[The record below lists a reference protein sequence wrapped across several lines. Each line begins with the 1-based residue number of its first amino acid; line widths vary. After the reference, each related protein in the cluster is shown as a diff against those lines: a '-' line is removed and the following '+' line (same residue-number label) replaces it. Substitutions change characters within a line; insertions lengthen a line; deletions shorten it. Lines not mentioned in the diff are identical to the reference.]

1 MNTIDGYTP
10 LVPLL
15 PFPVEALFS
24 VHYFEYASTF
34 LFPGETHDFWEFLY
48 VDKGEVDTEVGG
60 QLFQLARG
68 EILFIPPGQ
77 HHDVR
82 ANGRVAP
89 NLVVASFACQSPEM
103 AWFAGQVLPCSN
115 EEQLL
120 MARIIDEAAEAFC
133 SPLGDPFLTALG
145 RREGSTLGSE
155 QLIRNYLE
163 ILLIQLYR
171 GGQAAQAP
179 VLHSH
184 PREVERQELLD
195 EILHYFD
202 THADKRLSL
211 QQICQD
217 NLVGRSQ
224 IQKLFREKTG
234 CGVMEYFGRMK
245 VEAAR
250 RMIREGR
257 SNFTEI
263 AQTLGYT
270 SIHYFSRHFKK
281 ISGMTPSEYA
291 SSVQALRAQ
300 EKQDGR

>member
-1 MNTIDGYTP
+1 MLVDGYTP
-10 LVPLL
+10 IYPVL

-34 LFPGETHDFWEFLY
+34 LFPGEAHGFWEFLY
-48 VDKGEVDTEVGG
+48 VDKGEVDTAVGG
-60 QLFQLARG
+60 QMYQLVKG
-68 EILFIPPGQ
+68 EILFIPPGS

-89 NLVVASFACQSPEM
+89 NLVVASFSCKSPEM
-103 AWFAGQVLPCSN
+103 AWFTGKVLRCGN

-120 MARIIDEAAEAFC
+120 MARIIDEAAQAFC

-145 RREGSTLGSE
+145 RREDSAVGCE

-163 ILLIQLYR
+163 ILLVQLYR
-171 GGQAAQAP
+171 SGQQPQAP

-184 PREVERQELLD
+184 PREVERQEILD
-195 EILHYFD
+195 DILRYFD

-211 QQICQD
+211 GQICQD

-224 IQKLFREKTG
+224 LQKLFREKTG

-263 AQTLGYT
+263 AQDLGYT

-281 ISGMTPSEYA
+281 IAGMTPSEYA
-291 SSVQALRAQ
+291 SSVQALRAKE
-300 EKQDGR
+300 EKAR